1 MAEHAIELR
10 DVRAAYGTIEVLHGV
25 DFHVPV
31 GSVTALLGA
40 NGAGKT
46 TTLSVIAGRM
56 PATSGSVWLMGH
68 RTSGMSTERLA
79 RLGLASIPEGRGVF
93 PKLTVREN
101 LRMMTYLG
109 LSMSDIE
116 ARAYELFPRLK
127 ERRTQLAGTMS
138 GGEQQMLALARGLVS
153 NPAVLLLD
161 ELSMGLAPLIVEEL
175 FEQVKKIAATGISVV
190 VVEQFVRTVL
200 PVADRAVVM
209 AHGRVVAQGAPKDI
223 EGDLAQLYLGVEN
236 AAPVG
241 GTP

>member
-10 DVRAAYGTIEVLHGV
+10 DVRAAYGTIEVLHCV

-116 ARAYELFPRLK
+116 ARAYELFPHLK
-127 ERRTQLAGTMS
+127 ERRTQLAGTM
-138 GGEQQMLALARGLVS
+138 
-153 NPAVLLLD
+153 
-161 ELSMGLAPLIVEEL
+161 
-175 FEQVKKIAATGISVV
+175 
-190 VVEQFVRTVL
+190 
-200 PVADRAVVM
+200 
-209 AHGRVVAQGAPKDI
+209 
-223 EGDLAQLYLGVEN
+223 
-236 AAPVG
+236 
-241 GTP
+241 